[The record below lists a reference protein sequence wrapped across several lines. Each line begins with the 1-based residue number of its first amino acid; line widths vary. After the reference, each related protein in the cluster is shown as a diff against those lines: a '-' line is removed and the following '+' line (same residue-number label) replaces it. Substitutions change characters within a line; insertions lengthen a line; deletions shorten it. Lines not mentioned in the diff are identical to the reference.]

1 MSTLPIRLFG
11 DPVLNEMTTDYDN
24 IDGAVAA
31 LAETMIET
39 MYAAPGVGLAALS
52 RVRPMAYADR
62 LRRARCTPG
71 GVGPASPSRPMR
83 AQPPTTYS
91 HS

>member
-31 LAETMIET
+31 LAETMI
-39 MYAAPGVGLAALS
+39 
-52 RVRPMAYADR
+52 
-62 LRRARCTPG
+62 
-71 GVGPASPSRPMR
+71 
-83 AQPPTTYS
+83 
-91 HS
+91 